1 MINENIELSDEQL
14 AVVTGGG
21 NRTSI
26 RQSARGS
33 LRQSNTSFANTTAN
47 LNAGH
52 SKGAIDFEVMGA
64 SVGQGNIGV
73 VSVSNNA

>member
-14 AVVTGGG
+14 AVVAGGKTTF
-21 NRTSI
+21 RLT
-26 RQSARGS
+26 QTARGS
-33 LRQSNTSFANTTAN
+33 LRQHNFSEANTTAT

-52 SKGAIDFEVMGA
+52 SKGDISFGVQGA
-64 SVGQGNIGV
+64 SIGQGNIGV

>member
-21 NRTSI
+21 DRFSL
-26 RQSARGS
+26 RQNARGS
-33 LRQSNTSFANTTAN
+33 LRQSNTSHANTQAT

-52 SKGAIDFEVMGA
+52 SKGDISFGVQGA
-64 SVGQGNIGV
+64 AVGQGNTGIV
-73 VSVSNNA
+73 LVSNG